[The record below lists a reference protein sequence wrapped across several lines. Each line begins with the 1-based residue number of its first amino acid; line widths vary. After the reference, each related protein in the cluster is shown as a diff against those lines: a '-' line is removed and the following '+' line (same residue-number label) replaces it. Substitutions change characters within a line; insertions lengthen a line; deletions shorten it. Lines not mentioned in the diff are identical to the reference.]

1 MWYLVVYPALQLH
14 DLVLHADVEFLEV
27 FHRTRFDLEFL
38 EFSLGSHA
46 ADAALQVNDGCE
58 RPLVPL
64 PCQPAPDHLL
74 YDDGLMLTQKLNK
87 HTTPHDEQEKTN
99 KHTQEL
105 RRMQCK
111 VEISPVSVLKSLFS
125 LTPSAFLI
133 CRYYTSCCD
142 NPLLINRVLTAG
154 KERRETVRV
163 IIQPQLLWSVSGTV
177 PTLEQPAP
185 CEIT

>member
-1 MWYLVVYPALQLH
+1 MWYLFIYPALQLH

-46 ADAALQVNDGCE
+46 AGAALQVNDGCE

-64 PCQPAPDHLL
+64 PRQPASDHLL
-74 YDDGLMLTQKLNK
+74 NDDGLMLTQKLNK
-87 HTTPHDEQEKTN
+87 HTTPHNEQEEK
-99 KHTQEL
+99 KYTQEL

-133 CRYYTSCCD
+133 CRYYTSCRD
-142 NPLLINRVLTAG
+142 NPLLINRALTAG
-154 KERRETVRV
+154 KERRDSKSNNTAAAAAVR
-163 IIQPQLLWSVSGTV
+163 QWDSPYTGT
-177 PTLEQPAP
+177 TCSL
-185 CEIT
+185 